1 MNILSPGNGPS
12 GIALSYMLSGNWP
25 YYVGQSHDEFLHS
38 RLMLEPHLS
47 LVDQDLEFLS
57 EVRII
62 FIRKTSHNFLLS
74 KQLSIS
80 VYFMPLIKA
89 LSNFLLFAARVQI
102 LQTNPI
108 LISF

>member
-62 FIRKTSHNFLLS
+62 F
-74 KQLSIS
+74 
-80 VYFMPLIKA
+80 KA
-89 LSNFLLFAARVQI
+89 LGRAAAEGFSKPIVQYCTPWKSDGKVPKIGATLNFWFSAQDR
-102 LQTNPI
+102 
-108 LISF
+108 SF